1 MTTTRFLFSFLC
13 TLLISTLS
21 LAQYTSGDWESRDKW
36 MKTDSLLNMAEVSA
50 GQVVADLGCHEGY
63 LSMHLAKK
71 VKNDGRVYAVD
82 VRDDRL
88 ATLREN
94 ANARNLTNIITI
106 LGDYDNPKLPEGAL
120 DCVFVIDTYHEIT
133 AYKKVLN
140 HIRKSLKPGGQV
152 MILEKLKDRII
163 GKSREEQ
170 VSAHSL
176 AMHYVEK
183 ELQQSGFAIVSKIE
197 NHGLWEKEKDKQM
210 WVLLAKKTIQ

>member
-1 MTTTRFLFSFLC
+1 MTKTGLFFSLLC

-21 LAQYTSGDWESRDKW
+21 LAQYTSSDWESRDKW
-36 MKTDSLLNMAEVSA
+36 MKTDFLLEMAEVSA
-50 GQVVADLGCHEGY
+50 GDVVADIGCHEGY
-63 LSMHLAKK
+63 LSMHLARK
-71 VKNDGRVYAVD
+71 VESSGRVYAVD

-94 ANARNLTNIITI
+94 ANSRNLSNIITI

-133 AYKKVLN
+133 AYKKVIN
-140 HIRKSLKPGGQV
+140 HIRKALKSKGQIMV
-152 MILEKLKDRII
+152 LEKLKKRII

-170 VSAHSL
+170 VAAHSL

-183 ELQQSGFAIVSKIE
+183 ELQQAGFSIVSKIE
-197 NHGLWEKEKDKQM
+197 NHGLWEKEDDKQM
-210 WVLLAKKTIQ
+210 WVILAKKTLQ